1 MKKILTVFLSMALL
15 MVSLT
20 ACAEGIDATEDI
32 TIILQIDNPIMT
44 VNGIEKEIDPS
55 MGTVPVIVNDRT
67 LLPVRAIVEEM
78 GGAVEW
84 DDETQTV
91 LLAYNNSFIT
101 LAIDNS
107 TAFLNDDAA
116 TLDTAPT
123 IINDRTMLPIRFI
136 AESFQFNV
144 DWLQDEQKIIIT
156 NMA

>member
-1 MKKILTVFLSMALL
+1 MKKILTLFLSAVLL
-15 MVSLT
+15 ITNLT
-20 ACAEGIDATEDI
+20 ACAAGIDNTEDI
-32 TIILQIDNPIMT
+32 TIILQIDNPVMT
-44 VNGIEKEIDPS
+44 VNGEEKPIDEN
-55 MGTVPVIVNDRT
+55 GTAPVIINDRT
-67 LLPVRAIVEEM
+67 LLPIRAVIEEM

-84 DDETQTV
+84 DGETQTV
-91 LLAYNNSFIT
+91 LLAYNDNIIT

-107 TAFLNDDAA
+107 TAFLNNDAA

-144 DWLQDEQKIIIT
+144 NWLQDEQKVIIT

>member
-1 MKKILTVFLSMALL
+1 MKKILTLFLSTALL
-15 MVSLT
+15 ITNLT
-20 ACAEGIDATEDI
+20 ACAAGIDSTEDI
-32 TIILQIDNPIMT
+32 TIILQIDNPVMT
-44 VNGIEKEIDPS
+44 VNGEEKPIDEN
-55 MGTVPVIVNDRT
+55 GTVPVIINDRT
-67 LLPVRAIVEEM
+67 LLPIRAVIEEM

-91 LLAYNNSFIT
+91 LLAYNDNIIT

-107 TAFLNDDAA
+107 TAFLNNDAA

-144 DWLQDEQKIIIT
+144 NWQQDEQKVIIT